1 LKIAK
6 KLIKLGAEIDIVD
19 NKNRKPVDIA
29 ITKKFKSMEKL
40 FNEKMYIKC
49 NYNTYQKNKS
59 LIYPL
64 LFIVYF
70 LIKEFFTVFIVSFY
84 IDSNKLI
91 LLSIMTILV
100 LFILKCILL
109 FNVQSN
115 EKMKLNNSLL
125 SLFFSGENLKTICA
139 FCNIKKDNYTFHCY
153 YCKKCVES
161 YDHHCIWLSN
171 CIGKSNLFTFRVF
184 LIWILFKIVIN
195 TIISLKSNL
204 SFKVDLCII
213 CYNFLEVL

>member
-1 LKIAK
+1 MKIAK

-171 CIGKSNLFTFRVF
+171 CIGKSNLP
-184 LIWILFKIVIN
+184 
-195 TIISLKSNL
+195 
-204 SFKVDLCII
+204 
-213 CYNFLEVL
+213 NFFEGNVN